1 MNSTANRLRRWSRN
15 VHRELSF
22 FFSGMLLIYAVS
34 GLVMNHRDT
43 INPNYS
49 VEQRRYVVGE
59 PLPARDRLTRDDVVR
74 LLAPLDEADNYTKH
88 YFPES
93 DVLKVFLKGGS
104 SLTVRL
110 SDGEAFYEK
119 LTRRPVLGAMTRL
132 HYNPG
137 RWWTWFSDLFAVGL
151 VAIVAS
157 GLLLLKGPKGLRG
170 RGTGRRYRRSIVVPD
185 FLLNVFDKSRA
196 QSRTRSGY
204 TGAGKRRMRFNV

>member
-74 LLAPLDEADNYTKH
+74 LLAPLDEADNY
-88 YFPES
+88 
-93 DVLKVFLKGGS
+93 
-104 SLTVRL
+104 
-110 SDGEAFYEK
+110 EK

-170 RGTGRRYRRSIVVPD
+170 RGGVELAAGIAVPLL
-185 FLLNVFDKSRA
+185 FLIF
-196 QSRTRSGY
+196 
-204 TGAGKRRMRFNV
+204 F

>member
-88 YFPES
+88 YFRNRTCS
-93 DVLKVFLKGGS
+93 KS
-104 SLTVRL
+104 SSKAVR
-110 SDGEAFYEK
+110 
-119 LTRRPVLGAMTRL
+119 
-132 HYNPG
+132 
-137 RWWTWFSDLFAVGL
+137 
-151 VAIVAS
+151 AS
-157 GLLLLKGPKGLRG
+157 PYGYR
-170 RGTGRRYRRSIVVPD
+170 TARRS
-185 FLLNVFDKSRA
+185 
-196 QSRTRSGY
+196 TRS
-204 TGAGKRRMRFNV
+204 

>member
-119 LTRRPVLGAMTRL
+119 LTRRPVLGDVVLGSVRRGTR
-132 HYNPG
+132 G
-137 RWWTWFSDLFAVGL
+137 DRRKRL
-151 VAIVAS
+151 VAAQRAEGAS
-157 GLLLLKGPKGLRG
+157 GARR

>member
-49 VEQRRYVVGE
+49 VEQR
-59 PLPARDRLTRDDVVR
+59 RDDVVR

-170 RGTGRRYRRSIVVPD
+170 RGGMELAAGIAVPLL
-185 FLLNVFDKSRA
+185 FLIF
-196 QSRTRSGY
+196 
-204 TGAGKRRMRFNV
+204 F

>member
-137 RWWTWFSDLFAVGL
+137 RWWTWFSVRRGTRGDRRKRL
-151 VAIVAS
+151 VAAQGAEGAS
-157 GLLLLKGPKGLRG
+157 GTR
-170 RGTGRRYRRSIVVPD
+170 RHGTGRRYRRSIVVPD
-185 FLLNVFDKSRA
+185 FLLNVFDKP
-196 QSRTRSGY
+196 
-204 TGAGKRRMRFNV
+204 GAGCACASYAEARERRMRFNV

>member
-88 YFPES
+88 GRAQSLPQRRFEPHRTAIGRRGVLREADAPS
-93 DVLKVFLKGGS
+93 RAGGHDAPALQSRAVVDV
-104 SLTVRL
+104 
-110 SDGEAFYEK
+110 
-119 LTRRPVLGAMTRL
+119 VLGSVRRGTR
-132 HYNPG
+132 G
-137 RWWTWFSDLFAVGL
+137 DRRKRL
-151 VAIVAS
+151 VAAQRAEGAS
-157 GLLLLKGPKGLRG
+157 GARR

-196 QSRTRSGY
+196 QSRTRSGD

>member
-74 LLAPLDEADNYTKH
+74 LLAPLETSPDLLAQTHPAFFDRGQDVKKWRISDPFGAWTVEKAWPAADS
-88 YFPES
+88 PS
-93 DVLKVFLKGGS
+93 APFL
-104 SLTVRL
+104 
-110 SDGEAFYEK
+110 
-119 LTRRPVLGAMTRL
+119 
-132 HYNPG
+132 
-137 RWWTWFSDLFAVGL
+137 
-151 VAIVAS
+151 
-157 GLLLLKGPKGLRG
+157 
-170 RGTGRRYRRSIVVPD
+170 
-185 FLLNVFDKSRA
+185 
-196 QSRTRSGY
+196 
-204 TGAGKRRMRFNV
+204 

>member
-93 DVLKVFLKGGS
+93 DVLAITLLRFITGFNDLP
-104 SLTVRL
+104 VRL
-110 SDGEAFYEK
+110 DMRLSSQISSGFGYPTGHPSPCSAFAKY
-119 LTRRPVLGAMTRL
+119 
-132 HYNPG
+132 
-137 RWWTWFSDLFAVGL
+137 
-151 VAIVAS
+151 
-157 GLLLLKGPKGLRG
+157 
-170 RGTGRRYRRSIVVPD
+170 
-185 FLLNVFDKSRA
+185 
-196 QSRTRSGY
+196 
-204 TGAGKRRMRFNV
+204 